1 MKRKSFSAW
10 ALLLFLIV
18 SLAGCGSREEDAKNT
33 ASYQQ
38 ITAEEAKSMMEEQPD
53 AVILDVREQDE
64 YNAGHIPD
72 AVLLPVGTINEETAA
87 SAIPE
92 KDTVALVYCRSGNR
106 SKTASQALVD
116 LGYTQIYEFG
126 GIQDWPYDLER

>member
-1 MKRKSFSAW
+1 MKRKNFAAW

-18 SLAGCGSREEDAKNT
+18 SLTGCGSREEGAKNT

-92 KDTVALVYCRSGNR
+92 KDTVVLVYCRSGNR

-126 GIQDWPYDLER
+126 GIKDWPYEVER

>member
-1 MKRKSFSAW
+1 MNRKKFAAW
-10 ALLLFLIV
+10 ILLLFLIV
-18 SLAGCGSREEDAKNT
+18 SLAGCGSREEDTMNT
-33 ASYQQ
+33 VSYQQ
-38 ITAEEAKSMMEEQPD
+38 ITAEEAKSMMDEQPD

-64 YNAGHIPD
+64 YDAGHIPG
-72 AVLLPVGTINEETAA
+72 AVLLSVGTIDEETAA

-92 KDTVALVYCRSGNR
+92 NDTVVLVYCRSGNR
-106 SKTASQALVD
+106 SKTASQSLVD

>member
-1 MKRKSFSAW
+1 MKRKNFAAW

-18 SLAGCGSREEDAKNT
+18 SLAGCGSREEDIKNT

-64 YNAGHIPD
+64 YDAGHIPG
-72 AVLLPVGTINEETAA
+72 AVLLPVGTINQETAA
-87 SAIPE
+87 SAILE
-92 KDTVALVYCRSGNR
+92 KDTVVLVYCRSGNR
-106 SKTASQALVD
+106 SKTASQALAD

-126 GIQDWPYDLER
+126 GIKDWPYEVER

>member
-1 MKRKSFSAW
+1 MKRKNFAAW

-18 SLAGCGSREEDAKNT
+18 SLTGCGSREEGAENT

-64 YNAGHIPD
+64 YDAGHIPG

-92 KDTVALVYCRSGNR
+92 KDTVVLVYCRSGNR
-106 SKTASQALVD
+106 SKTASQALAD
-116 LGYTQIYEFG
+116 LGYTRIYEFG
-126 GIQDWPYDLER
+126 GIKDWPYEVER